1 MHPWVVLQPVPLL
14 RAMTV
19 AASITDEHNVHRVC
33 DSSGSPMRTSGT
45 ALRESLAGCWG
56 HLSLGN
62 TSNADARPRGA
73 NRGCSKPTRASGS
86 ASAEETLG
94 PWLCTLMLNVQAIVL
109 TFLITYFIDFD
120 L

>member
-73 NRGCSKPTRASGS
+73 NEEPAGRPLLRGLWAPGC
-86 ASAEETLG
+86 
-94 PWLCTLMLNVQAIVL
+94 VL
-109 TFLITYFIDFD
+109 
-120 L
+120 

>member
-73 NRGCSKPTRASGS
+73 NRG
-86 ASAEETLG
+86 
-94 PWLCTLMLNVQAIVL
+94 VL
-109 TFLITYFIDFD
+109 SQREPAGQPL
-120 L
+120 LRRLWAPGCVL

>member
-1 MHPWVVLQPVPLL
+1 MHPWVVLEPVPLL

-19 AASITDEHNVHRVC
+19 VASITDEHNVHRVC

-45 ALRESLAGCWG
+45 ALRKSLAGCWG

-73 NRGCSKPTRASGS
+73 NRG
-86 ASAEETLG
+86 
-94 PWLCTLMLNVQAIVL
+94 VL
-109 TFLITYFIDFD
+109 SQQEPAGQPLLRRFWAPGCVL
-120 L
+120 